1 VPPTISAP
9 SLNSLAL
16 DLLTTLGAALGVAFV
31 GMERVCR
38 LTRGL
43 REAFEDDSLEED
55 ESEEVRVGSEGFRL
69 DFGRARLDVGES
81 GMMSALIFFP

>member
-1 VPPTISAP
+1 MTTPGKLSPALITSTVPPIISAP

-16 DLLTTLGAALGVAFV
+16 DLLTALGAVFV
-31 GMERVCR
+31 GIERVCR

-55 ESEEVRVGSEGFRL
+55 EIEE
-69 DFGRARLDVGES
+69 A
-81 GMMSALIFFP
+81 